1 MIILVTTSSRA
12 KECAAAIE
20 QTTHQKT
27 QIATSVARAVEF
39 LQTHDYDV
47 LLFDESF
54 HETEIGAEN
63 LLLSHAGLAM
73 PIYVNLALHSTE
85 RMAREVQTGLLRVV
99 REKLAAMRSAENQLR
114 SELRGEI
121 TGILLNSELAMREP
135 SLSGDVAAKVRAL
148 HELAER
154 MRSKLE
160 GTPAE
165 TARMHTHVPLAA
177 TSEVRPRSR

>member
-27 QIATSVARAVEF
+27 QIATSLAKAVEL

-47 LLFDESF
+47 LLLDESF
-54 HETEIGAEN
+54 HQTEIGRID
-63 LLLSHAGLAM
+63 LLLNHAGVAM
-73 PIYVNLALHSTE
+73 PIYVNLALHSTD
-85 RMAREVQTGLLRVV
+85 RVAREVQTGLLRVV
-99 REKLAAMRSAENQLR
+99 RERLAAMRLAENTLR
-114 SELRGEI
+114 SELRGEV

-135 SLSGDVAAKVRAL
+135 SLSESVAARVRVM
-148 HELAER
+148 HELAEK

-160 GTPAE
+160 STPADALGHLPATSTSE
-165 TARMHTHVPLAA
+165 FGLAA
-177 TSEVRPRSR
+177 H